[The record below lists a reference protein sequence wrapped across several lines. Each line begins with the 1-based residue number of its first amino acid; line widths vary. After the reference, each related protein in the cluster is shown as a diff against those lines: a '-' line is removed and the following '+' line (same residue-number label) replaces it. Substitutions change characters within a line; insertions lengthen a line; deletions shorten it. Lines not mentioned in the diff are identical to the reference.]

1 MHSLKRSLL
10 VALGAAILPS
20 GIAAQQKAPIPAR
33 PQASKPAATQ
43 PTAPSMENARAWVEE
58 LQRIQAKLKPA
69 HDKAMQ
75 DPKLRAT
82 RQALDA
88 EVEAHI
94 RAAEPKLV
102 ARAQTIDKAGLAAH
116 KAGDQAKVQQL
127 ATEARQIA
135 VELMGAQREA
145 LRSPGIAEKA
155 AAFQQGLEV
164 KMIAVDPAAKPLI
177 ARYKEL
183 GERLKAVMAPRK
195 QR

>member
-10 VALGAAILPS
+10 VALGVAILPS
-20 GIAAQQKAPIPAR
+20 GLVAQQKAPAPAR
-33 PQASKPAATQ
+33 AQAASPAA
-43 PTAPSMENARAWVEE
+43 APSMDDARGWVQE
-58 LQRIQAKLKPA
+58 LQQIQAKLKPA

-75 DPKLRAT
+75 DPKL
-82 RQALDA
+82 QAFRRELDA
-88 EVEAHI
+88 AVEAHI

-102 ARAQTIDKAGLAAH
+102 ARAEAIDKAGLAAH
-116 KAGDQAKVQQL
+116 KAGDAAKVQQL

-145 LRSPGIAEKA
+145 LRAPAIAEKA
-155 AAFQQGLEV
+155 EAFQQGLEV
-164 KMIAVDPAAKPLI
+164 KMIAVEPATKPLI

-183 GERLKAVMAPRK
+183 GERLQAAIASRE